1 MVRIA
6 ACGAHLLILNLSNS
20 GLLEISAC
28 LKIQGFAAGRLSGFF
43 AGFFPSPAPTDISF
57 RHFRIGLL

>member
-1 MVRIA
+1 MARIA

-43 AGFFPSPAPTDISF
+43 AGFSPVFFLHRPQPTSASDIF
-57 RHFRIGLL
+57 E